1 MNDTRPLPATAGLP
15 PISPV
20 AAHAPAAVTEA
31 PAGPKRGFF
40 QISPARMDATTWA
53 ILCAVSLCHMMNDV
67 MQSLLAAIYPILK
80 ADFALDFWQIGAL
93 TLAFQGTAALL
104 QPAIGMYTDKHPMP
118 MSLPWASALTFS
130 GLMVLA
136 WAPSYG
142 VLLMGASMVGLGSA
156 IFHPEGSRVARLAS
170 GGRFGTAQSFFQV
183 GGNFGTSL
191 GPLLAAFI
199 VVPLGRPAVAWFGV
213 LALLSGLVLTRVGFW
228 YRDLRSQLKGRK
240 PADTTLPLPRGRV
253 IRAIAILAFLVWT
266 KNAYMAGMT
275 SFYTFYLI
283 DNFGLSTPQA
293 QVMLFLFLGAV
304 AAGTVLGGPFADRF
318 GPMAVIW
325 VSILGVLPFT
335 LMLPHANLF
344 WAGVLTVVIGLILAS
359 AFSAIVVFA
368 QELVPGRVGMI
379 AGIFFGLSFGL
390 GGVSAALIGL
400 AADSHGIGAVYAW
413 LAWLPAFGILTI
425 LLPKRSELRRAA

>member
-1 MNDTRPLPATAGLP
+1 MTDASPIPRPPAETRP
-15 PISPV
+15 
-20 AAHAPAAVTEA
+20 APRLLRMA
-31 PAGPKRGFF
+31 
-40 QISPARMDATTWA
+40 PARMDITTWS
-53 ILCAVSLCHMMNDV
+53 ILWAVSLCHLMNDV

-80 ADFALDFWQIGAL
+80 ADFSLSFWQIGAL
-93 TLAFQGTAALL
+93 TLAFQGTASLL
-104 QPAIGMYTDKHPMP
+104 QPAVGIYTDKHPLP
-118 MSLPWASALTFS
+118 MSLPWASALTFT

-136 WAPSYG
+136 WAPTYPI
-142 VLLMGASMVGLGSA
+142 LLLGASLVGFGSA
-156 IFHPEGSRVARLAS
+156 IFHPEGSRVARFAS

-183 GGNFGTSL
+183 GGNFGTSM

-213 LALLSGLVLTRVGFW
+213 LALISGIVLTRVGLW
-228 YRDLRSQLKGRK
+228 YRDLRSQMKGRK
-240 PADTTLPLPRGRV
+240 AADTTLPLPRARV
-253 IRAIAILAFLVWT
+253 IWSVIILAFLVLT

-275 SFYTFYLI
+275 SFYTFYLME
-283 DNFGLSTPQA
+283 NFGLGTQQA
-293 QVMLFLFLGAV
+293 QVMLFLFLAAV

-335 LMLPHANLF
+335 LMLPHASLF
-344 WAGVLTVVIGLILAS
+344 WTGVLTVVIGLILAS

-390 GGVSAALIGL
+390 GGIAAALIGL
-400 AADSHGIGAVYAW
+400 AADSHGIAEVYGW
-413 LAWLPAFGILTI
+413 LAWLPAFGVLTI
-425 LLPKRSELRRAA
+425 LLPRMSEIRKPR